1 MLKKILKI
9 WILALIFLLPLFW
22 LPFSFEWI
30 EFNKLYLLFFLG
42 WGGVFLWNLK
52 MIFIDKGIK
61 IRWGKIDWLVLAF
74 FLLAVVSFAFS
85 QDRFLSLFGSYRRFN
100 NGLIALLSFFALYL
114 LVRENI
120 GLQNEKIEKVQG
132 KETEEG
138 IKIKAVKKL
147 KRDTEG
153 AVGVNDIFWSLFA
166 SAFVVVLWIWVWLLF
181 GPKLTGFFLKVG
193 WVFSPASGTAF
204 STAVYLALMIV
215 LVLTKFL
222 LLGKGDKEER
232 RSLLKKIIFS
242 VFLILS
248 ISLLIIFDFS
258 PAWIVLG
265 ISLIGFIAFSLYRKV
280 FRKDVHKL
288 ILPIFLIL
296 ISALFLLLNFRALV
310 GDLGLERS
318 FILNYPT
325 ENILWQSESWRIGT
339 RVAGSNI
346 KNGISGTGPATFLF
360 DYAKFKSDR
369 ILKSPFWQIEFSGSG
384 NNVAETLATMG
395 VLGVLVFLLIMGLS
409 LFYVVKT
416 KEDLE
421 KKLFLGTFLLGIA
434 VSQFVFYQNMVL
446 GGLFWL
452 ALGLGAGFASVKE
465 KKYSFRKSPEIGLVF
480 ETVTLVLII
489 ALIAGYFY
497 GIKFY
502 LADYNYQKV
511 IREPDLDKKI
521 EIAQRAVRLNPYQVD
536 YQITL
541 SQILIQRLKQELQKP
556 EGAQDQTKIQ
566 NLASALSFYLTS
578 IKRLAP
584 GNVIA
589 RQSLANAYRDL
600 IGIAAGKPEDE
611 AIKTY
616 SEAIELEPKNPVLYT
631 ERGKIYMAKNE
642 KDKARED
649 FQKAIDLTPYYI
661 DAQIQMTFIEENEG
675 KIQDAI
681 KRLED
686 LARTSPLD
694 LNTDLLF
701 RLGWLYYNNKE
712 YDKAISVLERTY
724 KLNPF
729 HANALFILG
738 LSYQQKGETKKAI
751 DVLERV
757 AQLNPDNQTV
767 KDKLKEL
774 KGEGA
779 QIQEETSEEEKE
791 EEK

>member
-120 GLQNEKIEKVQG
+120 GLQTEKIEKVQE

-181 GPKLTGFFLKVG
+181 GPKLAGFFLKVG

-265 ISLIGFIAFSLYRKV
+265 ISLIGFIAFSLYLKV
-280 FRKDVHKL
+280 FREDVHKL

-296 ISALFLLLNFRALV
+296 ISALFLLLNFRALI

-346 KNGISGTGPATFLF
+346 KNGILGTGPATFLF

-434 VSQFVFYQNMVL
+434 ISQFVFYQNMVL

-502 LADYNYQKV
+502 LADYNYQKA
-511 IREPDLDKKI
+511 IREPNLDKKI

-556 EGAQDQTKIQ
+556 EEAQDQTTVQ

-686 LARTSPLD
+686 LARTPPLD

-712 YDKAISVLERTY
+712 YDKAISVLERTTE
-724 KLNPF
+724 LNPF

-779 QIQEETSEEEKE
+779 QTQEETSEEEKE

>member
-9 WILALIFLLPLFW
+9 WILVLIFLLPLFW

-681 KRLED
+681 KRLEE
-686 LARTSPLD
+686 LARTPPLD

-751 DVLERV
+751 EVLERV

>member
-30 EFNKLYLLFFLG
+30 EFNKLYLLFFLA

-120 GLQNEKIEKVQG
+120 GLQTEKIEKVQE

-153 AVGVNDIFWSLFA
+153 AVGVNDIFWTLFA

-181 GPKLTGFFLKVG
+181 GPKLAGFFLKVG

-265 ISLIGFIAFSLYRKV
+265 ISLIGFIAFSLYLKV
-280 FRKDVHKL
+280 FREDVHKL

-346 KNGISGTGPATFLF
+346 KNGILGTGPATFLF

-556 EGAQDQTKIQ
+556 EGAQDQTTVQ

-774 KGEGA
+774 KREGA
-779 QIQEETSEEEKE
+779 QTQEETSEEEKE